1 MRDSLTGH
9 HARIAQR
16 HGRVYEAVE
25 QADTFTEEDCGE
37 INVELVE
44 QSGVQALLDRVSAMD
59 ADRLVA
65 SRRFGLCDGS
75 LHAIGDETHTRVGRP
90 PVGNM
95 MGDDEGGHSKGMLPT
110 PGVGGITGT
119 PPGEHRADL
128 LL

>member
-25 QADTFTEEDCGE
+25 QADTFTEQDCGE

-75 LHAIGDETHTRVGRP
+75 LHAIGE
-90 PVGNM
+90 
-95 MGDDEGGHSKGMLPT
+95 
-110 PGVGGITGT
+110 
-119 PPGEHRADL
+119 
-128 LL
+128 